1 MLVIHRASPVDGPID
16 GEDQEQGG
24 EGDDGLPQGEAG
36 GEPDIL
42 PSRQEVDQDAQA
54 PRAQK
59 RPDGDQEGAERPRR
73 EHILP
78 DDGGDEG
85 NDGEGEGVE
94 PLKRPPDQDVA
105 EETHDQGE
113 NGPPAGPLV
122 HGLHG
127 RQDGVEERGQPP
139 DADPSPSSTKDKSAA
154 SEFCIIL
161 LNFLPEWHGSDP
173 LQAQKKIGDL
183 CRFGENNG
191 RFGLFCE
198 KNFVVVNDFGYFR
211 KYFERRFVKYGSYD

>member
-139 DADPSPSSTKDKSAA
+139 DADVVQNQSLEGKKEQGGKGVDRPLEHCIAFWLHGVSPFGVS
-154 SEFCIIL
+154 
-161 LNFLPEWHGSDP
+161 PR
-173 LQAQKKIGDL
+173 
-183 CRFGENNG
+183 CR
-191 RFGLFCE
+191 
-198 KNFVVVNDFGYFR
+198 
-211 KYFERRFVKYGSYD
+211 SW